1 MLKGGEYVMCEN
13 NQNNQ
18 HSQERVEKRSN
29 PLNEGIEKKSPS
41 TELIND
47 IKNDIK
53 NAKDNK

>member
-1 MLKGGEYVMCEN
+1 MCEN

>member
-1 MLKGGEYVMCEN
+1 MREN
-13 NQNNQ
+13 NRNNQ
-18 HSQERVEKRSN
+18 HSQERIEKRGN

>member
-1 MLKGGEYVMCEN
+1 MNGGECNMREN
-13 NQNNQ
+13 NRNNQ
-18 HSQERVEKRSN
+18 HSQERIEKRGN

>member
-1 MLKGGEYVMCEN
+1 MCEN

-18 HSQERVEKRSN
+18 QSQEKIEKRSN

-41 TELIND
+41 AELIND